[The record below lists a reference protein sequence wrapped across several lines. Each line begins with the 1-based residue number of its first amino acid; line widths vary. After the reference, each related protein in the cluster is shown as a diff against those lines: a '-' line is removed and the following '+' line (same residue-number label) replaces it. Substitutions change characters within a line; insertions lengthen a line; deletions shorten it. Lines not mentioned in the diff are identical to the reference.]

1 MSINSQICFFIAT
14 CTTVICSF
22 TIDNVVD
29 SATYDGNTLTITGD
43 DLSNWKKEKS
53 VTFESCHDLSPG
65 TLVIKGSNDEGEG
78 TYLNVYF
85 FQFEVH
91 SK

>member
-1 MSINSQICFFIAT
+1 MT
-14 CTTVICSF
+14 CSF

-29 SATYDGNTLTITGD
+29 SATYDVNTLTITGD
-43 DLSNWKKEKS
+43 DLSNWKTEKS

-78 TYLNVYF
+78 TLCSVNHVTEGITQESPMGAF
-85 FQFEVH
+85 
-91 SK
+91 